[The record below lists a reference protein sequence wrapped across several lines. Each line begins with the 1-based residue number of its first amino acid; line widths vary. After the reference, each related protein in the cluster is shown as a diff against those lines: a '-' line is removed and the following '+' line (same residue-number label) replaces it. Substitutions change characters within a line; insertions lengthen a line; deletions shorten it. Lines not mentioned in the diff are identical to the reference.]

1 MATDPLS
8 CHKEKML
15 KLVFIDKIALK
26 RLKKAIFGKYTKPG
40 KK

>member
-1 MATDPLS
+1 MATGTLL

-15 KLVFIDKIALK
+15 KLVFIDKIALN
-26 RLKKAIFGKYTKPG
+26 RLRKAIFGKYTKPG